1 MDLTKWFSFIC
12 VLNHK
17 IEPGGCGTLIQNINK
32 KQKLKN
38 NSYLISDAPALLFL
52 KDSKLSTLKMFRHR
66 FACID

>member
-12 VLNHK
+12 VLRNHK
-17 IEPGGCGTLIQNINK
+17 IEPGGCGTLIQNK

-52 KDSKLSTLKMFRHR
+52 KEKTVSSVL
-66 FACID
+66 